1 MESQRRDRADRPPGS
16 LKLFVGMI
24 PRQATEEQLKPI
36 FEEYGGVWEVILLRD
51 RNTNQSK
58 GCAFVTYNSKAEA
71 DAAIGRLHN
80 IKIIPPMDRALQVK
94 YADGELERLEHK
106 IFVGMIPKTASE
118 AELMPLFNQ
127 FGLVQECVI
136 LRDNSG
142 TSKGCGFIKLENRE
156 QAQRA
161 ITALNG
167 IFRMEGSPA
176 PLSVKFAESEK
187 EKLEKKQRQAQA
199 MIQPFLLNSYMNNVP
214 GGGMGMGMGMG
225 ANAMNTPGGIEGA
238 NVFVFHLPNN
248 FTDIDLHT
256 TFSSFGPIKSVKVFR
271 DKLTGEHKGFG
282 FVSYESPSS
291 AQMAIAVMNGHQIGS
306 KRLKVE
312 LKKSGGNEGAND
324 GASNGSAVGVGPLNA
339 SNGIL
344 NGGLLSA
351 NGIQQIGNQ
360 QQYGNQQQLG
370 ASPMFSNP
378 MQTQMAN
385 AGRQDYFNQFNS
397 SYPQMMQMNG
407 AQYMMNAGAMQ
418 NARGGMFGA
427 APPTTGPNGSN
438 LFVFHLP
445 ATFTDSDLAAS
456 FAPFGNIL
464 STKVFIDKST
474 GEMKGYGFVS
484 YDNAESAATAIKA
497 MDGLQVGA
505 KRLKVQLKKGG

>member
-225 ANAMNTPGGIEGA
+225 ANAMNTPGGIEGQNESIISTVLEITRQHRFCVSWCGVA
-238 NVFVFHLPNN
+238 CVFVYFCVVLCWNVACVC
-248 FTDIDLHT
+248 LM
-256 TFSSFGPIKSVKVFR
+256 
-271 DKLTGEHKGFG
+271 
-282 FVSYESPSS
+282 FVYPRRQCVRLSP
-291 AQMAIAVMNGHQIGS
+291 
-306 KRLKVE
+306 
-312 LKKSGGNEGAND
+312 
-324 GASNGSAVGVGPLNA
+324 P
-339 SNGIL
+339 
-344 NGGLLSA
+344 
-351 NGIQQIGNQ
+351 
-360 QQYGNQQQLG
+360 QQLH
-370 ASPMFSNP
+370 
-378 MQTQMAN
+378 
-385 AGRQDYFNQFNS
+385 R
-397 SYPQMMQMNG
+397 
-407 AQYMMNAGAMQ
+407 
-418 NARGGMFGA
+418 
-427 APPTTGPNGSN
+427 
-438 LFVFHLP
+438 H
-445 ATFTDSDLAAS
+445 
-456 FAPFGNIL
+456 
-464 STKVFIDKST
+464 
-474 GEMKGYGFVS
+474 
-484 YDNAESAATAIKA
+484 
-497 MDGLQVGA
+497 
-505 KRLKVQLKKGG
+505 